1 MNVAA
6 ACENQDLQLVQKLI
20 RENGQPVNEEGG
32 SKNIHGVLYASA
44 NGNVDLVSFL
54 ISSGCTCSCSDAFK
68 TSPLHYAARLGFTDI
83 CQRMVTESDANIN
96 ASDKNLTTPL
106 HLAAHYGHRETCSF
120 LIKSGADPMREN
132 VFGEKPI
139 DLVIAGMR
147 RRSNGLFDG
156 SERVDDLINFAF
168 TIKNI
173 NRVCIDYHISP
184 KQVLHLADSVYMLN
198 LQMILDEINRAMSR
212 NNRRFG
218 KRNN

>member
-1 MNVAA
+1 
-6 ACENQDLQLVQKLI
+6 
-20 RENGQPVNEEGG
+20 
-32 SKNIHGVLYASA
+32 
-44 NGNVDLVSFL
+44 
-54 ISSGCTCSCSDAFK
+54 
-68 TSPLHYAARLGFTDI
+68 
-83 CQRMVTESDANIN
+83 
-96 ASDKNLTTPL
+96 
-106 HLAAHYGHRETCSF
+106 
-120 LIKSGADPMREN
+120 
-132 VFGEKPI
+132 
-139 DLVIAGMR
+139 MR